1 LIEDGNET
9 LPVHSDE
16 ENGDDDFE
24 AAEIED
30 EDVDLEEEA
39 VKIQV
44 GFNVAVMSD
53 VIEKGDP
60 FFLILCN
67 KVLFF
72 NPKAFTDDWGNE
84 WPERDMLTRGFYY
97 ERISAYQRGQ
107 TVMYKLIQEKEAFAA
122 SQHVLCSDFPMLPAY
137 TQKGLQRYNMS
148 LEVREKKL

>member
-1 LIEDGNET
+1 MTEDGDDA
-9 LPVHSDE
+9 LPIHSDD
-16 ENGDDDFE
+16 ENEDNDFE
-24 AAEIED
+24 ATKAKD

-39 VKIQV
+39 AKIQV

-84 WPERDMLTRGFYY
+84 WPEGDILISGFYY
-97 ERISAYQRGQ
+97 ERFSAYQRGQ
-107 TVMYKLIQEKEAFAA
+107 TVMYRLI
-122 SQHVLCSDFPMLPAY
+122 
-137 TQKGLQRYNMS
+137 
-148 LEVREKKL
+148 